1 MHFRELTDR
10 YSLDKILRSTRTGTV
25 LRATDSR
32 SGQAVA
38 VKLINVASP
47 ADLVQ
52 RAPAFEKLT
61 AALEALRHPNLPLI
75 LDSGFTTEGSAF
87 LVMEM
92 LEGKTLDTASG
103 PPLRLLTLLFQ
114 ALNGL
119 EAMARRGIAHGNVTP
134 DNLLLVVSTQAGT
147 QAEKLKILGLG
158 TGLFR
163 GPATDASDWRAD
175 LDAFAQSCCQ
185 ILGANIEAGE
195 PPVVQ
200 LPFALSLELENSEA
214 LRQTLERA
222 LRPNPAERPSHQEIR
237 DAFRLALGVSEVP
250 APVEEKPAPGP
261 KLVIPAAAV
270 LPSAPPPQDD
280 GERPQQTLRPVPPL
294 PIPGPAAA
302 AAAAVPVPEPDDT
315 TGGELLSFDDDLLA
329 PLPPPA
335 PVQPAAP
342 AAPAAATVIPFNRP
356 FNRRPTPPPQG
367 RGGVAAAVPPKPPSP
382 LRNPIVLLGIAAG
395 LILVLGA
402 AYWWV
407 GRGAVPEAPP
417 IAAAPAAPPPPSRQ
431 ARDVL
436 GEAQLA
442 FADGQDDRALE
453 ILRSLT
459 AADQSALGPAG
470 CRSLQSLEDT
480 LLLSAL
486 DGLPDNLAKGLKGDM
501 GRLRFAVMT
510 AAGQEASLPEP
521 LRPDL
526 ERARG
531 LVDLY
536 TQIGAAADR
545 KAHTEVLDRFAV
557 LSEQLPNATDPLGLR
572 DHAAEALE
580 EEAEALAR
588 DGKYQDA
595 VAHLDPVL
603 RAWPGRPG
611 LKAKIDGYQKA
622 QHDEAQQE
630 QILAEIPGLE
640 RRHHLDEALDRMRGL
655 TPTPHLAAQ
664 FADVRQRL
672 EGQLAQVDGQ
682 PPQVELRDGF
692 LLDYDRGRVVQLS
705 FRVTDDYKVREVK
718 FVARPAG
725 GKMREL
731 PLNTSRLG
739 YTVEIPPAFH
749 QNGTVDFYVTATDVS
764 GHSGSFGTPDH
775 PQQLK
780 RREGFQRILR

>member
-92 LEGKTLDTASG
+92 LEGTTLDTASG

-134 DNLLLVVSTQAGT
+134 DNLLLVNGGQ
-147 QAEKLKILGLG
+147 ERIKILGLG

-163 GPATDASDWRAD
+163 APATEASDWRAD
-175 LDAFAQSCCQ
+175 LHAFAQSCCQ
-185 ILGANIEAGE
+185 ILGANIAPEE

-250 APVEEKPAPGP
+250 VPAEEKPAGP
-261 KLVIPAAAV
+261 KLVVPA
-270 LPSAPPPQDD
+270 PAPPAPIQA
-280 GERPQQTLRPVPPL
+280 PAPPSPVAAPRPVPPA
-294 PIPGPAAA
+294 PMTGPAAA
-302 AAAAVPVPEPDDT
+302 AAAAVPLPEPDDT
-315 TGGELLSFDDDLLA
+315 GGDLLSFDDGLLA
-329 PLPPPA
+329 PLPPPVPA
-335 PVQPAAP
+335 QPTVP
-342 AAPAAATVIPFNRP
+342 GTPAAASSGTVIPFNRP
-356 FNRRPTPPPQG
+356 GSPRPTPPPQG
-367 RGGVAAAVPPKPPSP
+367 RGGVAAAVPPKPESP
-382 LRNPIVLLGIAAG
+382 LRRPAVLLGIAAG
-395 LILVLGA
+395 LVLVLGI

-407 GRGAVPEAPP
+407 SRGAVPEASP
-417 IAAAPAAPPPPSRQ
+417 AVAAPAAAPPPPPRRQ

-436 GEAQLA
+436 AEAQLA
-442 FADGQDDRALE
+442 FADGDDSRALE
-453 ILRSLT
+453 TLRSLT
-459 AADQSALGPAG
+459 AADQSTLGPAG
-470 CRSLQSLEDT
+470 CRSLQSLQDT
-480 LLLSAL
+480 LMLSAL
-486 DGLPDNLAKGLKGDM
+486 AGLPDNLAKGLKGDV
-501 GRLRFAVMT
+501 GRLRLAVMT
-510 AAGQEASLPEP
+510 GTGQEASLPEP
-521 LRPDL
+521 LRPGF

-536 TQIGAAADR
+536 AQIGAAADR
-545 KAHTEVLDRFAV
+545 KAAAEVLDRFAV
-557 LSEQLPNATDPLGLR
+557 LNEQLPNATDPLGLR
-572 DHAAEALE
+572 DQAADALE
-580 EEAEALAR
+580 GEAEALAR
-588 DGKYQDA
+588 GGNYQEA
-595 VAHLDPVL
+595 VTHLGPVL

-630 QILAEIPGLE
+630 QVLAEIPALE
-640 RRHHLDEALDRMRGL
+640 RRHQLDEALGKLRGV

-664 FADVRQRL
+664 FAEARQRL

-705 FRVTDDYKVREVK
+705 FRVTDDYKVRDVK
-718 FVARPAG
+718 LMARPAGGPAG

-731 PLNTSRLG
+731 PLQVSRLG
-739 YTVEIPPAFH
+739 YTAEIPPAFH

-764 GHSGSFGTPDH
+764 GHTGSFGTPDR